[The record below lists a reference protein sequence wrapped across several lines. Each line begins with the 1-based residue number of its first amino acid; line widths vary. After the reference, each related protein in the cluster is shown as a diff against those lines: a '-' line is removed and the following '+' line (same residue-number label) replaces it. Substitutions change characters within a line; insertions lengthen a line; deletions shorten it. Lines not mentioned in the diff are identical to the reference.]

1 MTAFNSRHRFVACIL
16 LCLIPSVSVA
26 ADKKTTPRQDR
37 HEIVRIMADE
47 LLAGLNPK
55 NKVLKSKPTLST
67 RLKESAWELKQWW
80 NDKAPDNAKPQKRKI
95 AIWPFWRAESVVSE
109 DFAEMLSDSLLANLI
124 RHKDP
129 LDEYVAR
136 EDLRIITQEIDD
148 FNQLRQSSEKLGKLM
163 RGAGADVLI
172 IGEAK
177 PESNGRTVHVRYR
190 ATNVSTGGIA
200 ATTDWYRLEYDFDR
214 TPTMGIADA
223 IKRSAAHFR
232 KRLPTLRTIR
242 PQGIRYGDSGIQTP
256 FGKWFSA
263 RVIGELRKARG
274 TAGQTINV
282 ADAVISERKA
292 GTRGLKLAQKSAD
305 REMTASP
312 TDDYIL
318 SGRYWV
324 LGEKVDIQLTL
335 RDGSDNIVTWQGDVR
350 ANSIDLSLEPDE
362 TYQSERDSDRLGPI
376 SLRIRSNRGA
386 NPIYRTGQKM
396 VLFIEAARDSYLYCF
411 YRQADGAIMR
421 VFPNQFHRNAFVAG
435 GKDLHIPGPLMR
447 FDWIVEPPTG
457 IEIMKCFAFD
467 RDIDDELP
475 RLVQKLDFKPLPYRS
490 LADLSRDLRT
500 IPRVGIAE
508 NSMVVNVEN

>member
-1 MTAFNSRHRFVACIL
+1 
-16 LCLIPSVSVA
+16 
-26 ADKKTTPRQDR
+26 
-37 HEIVRIMADE
+37 MAGE
-47 LLAGLNPK
+47 LLSGLNPK
-55 NKVLKSKPTLST
+55 TKAAKPKSTLST
-67 RLKESAWELKQWW
+67 RLKKSAWELKQWW
-80 NDKAPDNAKPQKRKI
+80 DDKTPEGAEPRKRKI
-95 AIWPFWRAESVVSE
+95 AIWPFWREESVVSE
-109 DFAEMLSDSLLANLI
+109 DFAEMLSDSLLAELV
-124 RHKDP
+124 RGKDQG
-129 LDEYVAR
+129 DEYVAR
-136 EDLRIITQEIDD
+136 EDLKIVTQEIDD

-163 RGAGADVLI
+163 RNAGADVLI
-172 IGEAK
+172 IGETK
-177 PESNGRTVHVRYR
+177 PESNGRTVYVRYR

-232 KRLPTLRTIR
+232 MQLPTMRTIR
-242 PQGIRYGDSGIQTP
+242 PQGVRYGDSGIQTP

-263 RVIGELRKARG
+263 RIIGELRKARG

-292 GTRGLKLAQKSAD
+292 KTRGLKLAQKSAD
-305 REMTASP
+305 REMTATP

-324 LGEKVDIQLTL
+324 LGEKVDVQLTL
-335 RDGSDNIVTWQGDVR
+335 RDGSDNILTWQGDVR
-350 ANSIDLSLEPDE
+350 ASSIDLSLEPDE
-362 TYQSERDSDRLGPI
+362 TYQNERDGDRLGPI

-396 VLFIEAARDSYLYCF
+396 VLFIEAGRDSYLYCF

-435 GKDLHIPGPLMR
+435 GRDLHIPGPSMR

-467 RDIDDELP
+467 RDIADELP

-500 IPRVGIAE
+500 IPRAGIAE
-508 NSMVVNVEN
+508 NSMVVNVEE

>member
-1 MTAFNSRHRFVACIL
+1 MTDPGTPYRFVACML
-16 LCLIPSVSVA
+16 LCLFPAVSAA
-26 ADKKTTPRQDR
+26 ADKKPTPRTDR

-55 NKVLKSKPTLST
+55 NKVSKSKPTLST
-67 RLKESAWELKQWW
+67 RLKKSAWELKQWW
-80 NDKAPDNAKPQKRKI
+80 DDKALEGAGPRKRKI
-95 AIWPFWRAESVVSE
+95 AIWPFWREESVVSE
-109 DFAEMLSDSLLANLI
+109 DFAEMLSDSLLAELI
-124 RHKDP
+124 RHKGP
-129 LDEYVAR
+129 IDEYVAR
-136 EDLRIITQEIDD
+136 EDLKIVTQEIDE

-163 RGAGADVLI
+163 RSAGADVLI

-232 KRLPTLRTIR
+232 KQLPTLRTIR
-242 PQGIRYGDSGIQTP
+242 PQGVRYGDSGIQTP

-292 GTRGLKLAQKSAD
+292 GTRGLKLAQKTAD
-305 REMTASP
+305 REMTATP

-350 ANSIDLSLEPDE
+350 ANSIDLALEPDE

-421 VFPNQFHRNAFVAG
+421 VFPNQFHRTAFAAG
-435 GKDLHIPGPLMR
+435 GKDLHIPGPSMR

-467 RDIDDELP
+467 RDIADELP

-500 IPRVGIAE
+500 IPHVGIAE
-508 NSMVVNVEN
+508 NSMVVNVEE